1 MWLYVLHTRV
11 SIYIWPLCSRS
22 ARRSMNLLQLDE
34 KWKLESCAH
43 YLLKIASALFGGF
56 GENRLAVYF
65 HVMPLP
71 HPLLVKSQCGTT
83 WNSRISS
90 PKREAIYRVPYVG
103 CHQLVPYSNLVMRC
117 LALLAISLSLAK
129 CQCKFSL
136 LLQWQLTILLLSL
149 SLWLNLL
156 PIWFIISTKM
166 RSIPH
171 PTLTSIHPNLNPIM
185 ELHPYMMRY
194 YSRLFIQHLQH
205 PRKTFASILAL
216 MKDVVRSG
224 TQDHRGNV
232 QLHYNVQLLML
243 SCSIT
248 CPCTNFS
255 LVHTWFSK
263 LRKPSSA

>member
-1 MWLYVLHTRV
+1 M
-11 SIYIWPLCSRS
+11 WPLCSRS

-90 PKREAIYRVPYVG
+90 PKREAIYRVPFVG

-156 PIWFIISTKM
+156 PIWFISTKR

-171 PTLTSIHPNLNPIM
+171 PTLTSISISIP
-185 ELHPYMMRY
+185 
-194 YSRLFIQHLQH
+194 SRNYI
-205 PRKTFASILAL
+205 RIWCVIILGF
-216 MKDVVRSG
+216 SF
-224 TQDHRGNV
+224 NI
-232 QLHYNVQLLML
+232 
-243 SCSIT
+243 CSIQGRRLQVFLPWWRT
-248 CPCTNFS
+248 LSGPVHRTIEVTFS
-255 LVHTWFSK
+255 SIITFS
-263 LRKPSSA
+263 S